1 MMSEEE
7 VKKLREEMELL
18 KQELREQVCAHNA
31 LAGAL
36 LALEKQV
43 VHLCKLNGVDLG
55 PDCLNFLEKSAR
67 ALDEEH
73 QRQGEVVE

>member
-18 KQELREQVCAHNA
+18 KQELRKQVCAHNA

-55 PDCLNFLEKSAR
+55 PDCLDFLEKTAR
-67 ALDEEH
+67 ALDEEC